1 MTAETQTAPM
11 EDKLPRERVHKV
23 TVTDLPLHCPTPEM
37 SLWNAHPRV
46 FLDIKAAG
54 GKIVCP
60 YCGETYELI
69 S

>member
-1 MTAETQTAPM
+1 MSQLQ
-11 EDKLPRERVHKV
+11 DKLPKNPVQKV
-23 TVTDLPLHCPTPEM
+23 TSKDLPLHCPTPEM

-60 YCGETYELI
+60 YCGETYELAE
-69 S
+69 

>member
-1 MTAETQTAPM
+1 
-11 EDKLPRERVHKV
+11 
-23 TVTDLPLHCPTPEM
+23 
-37 SLWNAHPRV
+37 V

>member
-1 MTAETQTAPM
+1 
-11 EDKLPRERVHKV
+11 
-23 TVTDLPLHCPTPEM
+23 M

-60 YCGETYELI
+60 YCGETYELAE
-69 S
+69 